1 MKHKA
6 TKAKSKQL
14 KTHNKRTAYCHKPL
28 STGIQHLTSRLTDTF
43 LNSRADIWFVFISWN
58 WPAISG
64 FCFTTI
70 ASAGMHSHWK
80 TTYLFCARKT
90 CNLFLYHAL
99 AEGLSARGYGCG
111 TQVCLASS
119 VHIKRF
125 RFTFLSFVDWFT
137 IGPKQNSR
145 GWRWQRRQKQY
156 WRLVTQDKKRHEYM
170 CRPALKWDFNWVRG
184 EWIVS
189 QNALRIIR

>member
-1 MKHKA
+1 MVCFYFMKLAGHF
-6 TKAKSKQL
+6 
-14 KTHNKRTAYCHKPL
+14 R
-28 STGIQHLTSRLTDTF
+28 F
-43 LNSRADIWFVFISWN
+43 LF
-58 WPAISG
+58 
-64 FCFTTI
+64 
-70 ASAGMHSHWK
+70 HSHCIRGHAFPLK
-80 TTYLFCARKT
+80 DNRICFAREKT

-145 GWRWQRRQKQY
+145 GWQRRQKQY
-156 WRLVTQDKKRHEYM
+156 WRLITQDKKRHEYM

-184 EWIVS
+184 GVNSIPECFANHKIVP
-189 QNALRIIR
+189 LRRDVIRFASRQSHKIFRENGACWVIRITHHGVEIRCCCCFTLQF